1 MLKLCLNTHV
11 ILQFKIK
18 HIAMKTFLLTTTT
31 LVTALFNGAIAQHS
45 GNANYSNSNYQSKR
59 INTIQTTSSNPDE
72 MTITIKGIYNEKAS
86 SQIATFSVL
95 QLGKT
100 AKETTDLMSER
111 LKNATNELKTINQQV
126 SFVIDM
132 ISFVPTY
139 GYTVEKRVFN
149 PKTYNE
155 TPTGFELRK
164 NIIIKYNNN
173 SDLDQIIAILSKYEI
188 YDLVKVNYIT
198 NNYDLIRTQMQKKAL
213 EQLKAHL
220 SSYSLMMNTDLN
232 KKEKTLQEG
241 FNTSYP
247 MENYRNYQA
256 YAKASINPGQKDEVN
271 EVAKNTT
278 QYYNSIVPNEH
289 QFIFNAD
296 VVEPT
301 IQLFYELT
309 VKIKLK
315 EDQLPKNTIV
325 KNNRYYIITAKG
337 DIKPLNL

>member
-1 MLKLCLNTHV
+1 MLKLCLNANV
-11 ILQFKIK
+11 ILQHKFK
-18 HIAMKTFLLTTTT
+18 HTAMRTFFLTTTT
-31 LVTALFNGAIAQHS
+31 LVTALFNCALAQHS

-59 INTIQTTSSNPDE
+59 INAIQTTSSNADE

-100 AKETTDLMSER
+100 AKEASDLINER
-111 LKNATNELKTINQQV
+111 IKNATNELKTINQHI
-126 SFVIDM
+126 SIAIDM

-139 GYTVEKRVFN
+139 GYTIEKRIFN

-155 TPTGFELRK
+155 TPSGFELRK
-164 NIIIKYNNN
+164 NIIVKYNNN
-173 SDLDQIIAILSKYEI
+173 SDLDQIVAICSKYEI
-188 YDLVKVNYIT
+188 YDLVKVNYISS
-198 NNYDLIRTQMQKKAL
+198 NYDLIRMQMQKKAL
-213 EQLKAHL
+213 EQLKVQL
-220 SSYSLMMNTDLN
+220 GSYSLMMNTDLN

-241 FNTSYP
+241 FSTSYP

-271 EVAKNTT
+271 DVAKSTT
-278 QYYNSIVPNEH
+278 QYYNGVVPNEH

-309 VKIKLK
+309 VNIKLK

>member
-1 MLKLCLNTHV
+1 MR
-11 ILQFKIK
+11 
-18 HIAMKTFLLTTTT
+18 TFILTTTT
-31 LVTALFNGAIAQHS
+31 LVTTLFNCALAQHS
-45 GNANYSNSNYQSKR
+45 GNANYSNNNYQSKR
-59 INTIQTTSSNPDE
+59 MEAIQTTISNSEE
-72 MTITIKGIYNEKAS
+72 MTITIKGIYNEKAT

-100 AKETTDLMSER
+100 TKEATDLMNER
-111 LKNATNELKTINQQV
+111 IKNVTNELKTIHPQV
-126 SFVIDM
+126 TMAIDM

-139 GYTVEKRVFN
+139 GYTVEKRIFN

-164 NIIIKYNNN
+164 NIIVKYNNN
-173 SDLDQIIAILSKYEI
+173 SDLDQIVAICSKYEI
-188 YDLVKVNYIT
+188 YDLVKVDYISTNYE
-198 NNYDLIRTQMQKKAL
+198 LIRTQMQKKAL
-213 EQLKAHL
+213 EQLKIQL
-220 SSYSLMMNTDLN
+220 GNYSLMMNADLS

-241 FNTSYP
+241 FKTSYP

-256 YAKASINPGQKDEVN
+256 YAKASINPGQKDEIN
-271 EVAKNTT
+271 DVAKNTT
-278 QYYNSIVPNEH
+278 LYYNGVVPNEH

-296 VVEPT
+296 VVEPA

>member
-1 MLKLCLNTHV
+1 MLKLCLNANV
-11 ILQFKIK
+11 ILPQKIK
-18 HIAMKTFLLTTTT
+18 HTAMRTFMLTTTT
-31 LVTALFNGAIAQHS
+31 LVTAFFNCALAQHS
-45 GNANYSNSNYQSKR
+45 GNANYGSNDYKSKR
-59 INTIQTTSSNPDE
+59 ISAIQTTTSNPEE
-72 MTITIKGIYNEKAS
+72 MTITIKGIYNEKAT

-100 AKETTDLMSER
+100 AKEATGLIQER
-111 LKNATNELKTINQQV
+111 IKNVTNELKTINQQI
-126 SFVIDM
+126 SIAIDM

-139 GYTVEKRVFN
+139 GYTVEKKIFN

-155 TPTGFELRK
+155 TPSGFELRK
-164 NIIIKYNNN
+164 NIIVKYNNN
-173 SDLDQIIAILSKYEI
+173 SDLDLILAICSKYEI
-188 YDLVKVNYIT
+188 YDLVKVNYISS
-198 NNYDLIRTQMQKKAL
+198 NYDLIRTQMQKRAL
-213 EQLKAHL
+213 EQLKVQL
-220 SSYSLMMNTDLN
+220 GSYSLMMNTDLN

-241 FNTSYP
+241 FSTSYP

-271 EVAKNTT
+271 DLAKNTT
-278 QYYNSIVPNEH
+278 QYYNSVVPNEH

-301 IQLFYELT
+301 IQLFYELR
-309 VKIKLK
+309 VNIKLK